1 MSKELNEE
9 DSYIIE
15 IEEIMNVLYNKIEE
29 LREFL
34 LHSSLSIEDME
45 RVDEI
50 LKS

>member
-1 MSKELNEE
+1 MSEYTIELEE
-9 DSYIIE
+9 LTH
-15 IEEIMNVLYNKIEE
+15 VLYNKIEE